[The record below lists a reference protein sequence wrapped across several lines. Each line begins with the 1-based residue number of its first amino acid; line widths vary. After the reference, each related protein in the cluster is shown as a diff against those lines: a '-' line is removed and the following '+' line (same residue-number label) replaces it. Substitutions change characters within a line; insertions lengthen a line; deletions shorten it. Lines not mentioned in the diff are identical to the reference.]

1 MVIIRLNVRIISTPN
16 QQDYASCH
24 KDFIWKQAVEK
35 HQLLNISQLL
45 QVLTLDPKK
54 KAFLAKQ
61 DISTLYY

>member
-1 MVIIRLNVRIISTPN
+1 MVIIHLNVRIISTPN
-16 QQDYASCH
+16 QLDYASCH

-54 KAFLAKQ
+54 KL
-61 DISTLYY
+61 S